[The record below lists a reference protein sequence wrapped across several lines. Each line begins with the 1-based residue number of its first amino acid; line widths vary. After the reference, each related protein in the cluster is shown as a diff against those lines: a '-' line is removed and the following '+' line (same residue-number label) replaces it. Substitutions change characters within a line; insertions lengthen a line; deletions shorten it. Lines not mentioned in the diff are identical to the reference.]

1 MTGQGKSAID
11 TLLAESFK
19 ELAKKH
25 PIEKITIKEITDLAG
40 VIRPT
45 FYNHF
50 QDKYELLEWIIT
62 TDLLDPIEPLIQN
75 GMISEGLVLL
85 FTNIEK
91 DSEFYSRA
99 IKLEGQNSFGEI
111 AQSCVE
117 KILLKVIDGVH
128 TGKKQKYSWL
138 TPKRIAEYYAQSM
151 CYVVITWIQ
160 SGMTISPKELGEIA
174 QSCVEKILLKVID
187 GVHTGKKQK
196 YSWLTP
202 KRIAEY
208 YAQSMCYVVITWIQ
222 SGMTISPKELAE
234 IYDYIIKRSMDDIIA
249 EM

>member
-111 AQSCVE
+111 AELCGEDSFEGDRRCPCREETEVFVADA
-117 KILLKVIDGVH
+117 KADRRVLCTVH
-128 TGKKQKYSWL
+128 VLCCNY
-138 TPKRIAEYYAQSM
+138 
-151 CYVVITWIQ
+151 
-160 SGMTISPKELGEIA
+160 
-174 QSCVEKILLKVID
+174 
-187 GVHTGKKQK
+187 
-196 YSWLTP
+196 
-202 KRIAEY
+202 
-208 YAQSMCYVVITWIQ
+208 
-222 SGMTISPKELAE
+222 
-234 IYDYIIKRSMDDIIA
+234 MDPIGNDDFSKGA
-249 EM
+249 CRDL

>member
-50 QDKYELLEWIIT
+50 QDKYELL
-62 TDLLDPIEPLIQN
+62 DPIDPLIQN
-75 GMISEGLVLL
+75 GMINEGLVLL
-85 FTNIEK
+85 FTNIVK

-117 KILLKVIDGVH
+117 KILLNVIDRAN

-151 CYVVITWIQ
+151 CYVVISWIQ
-160 SGMTISPKELGEIA
+160 SGMTISA
-174 QSCVEKILLKVID
+174 
-187 GVHTGKKQK
+187 
-196 YSWLTP
+196 
-202 KRIAEY
+202 
-208 YAQSMCYVVITWIQ
+208 
-222 SGMTISPKELAE
+222 KELAE